1 MSISQKYES
10 VAVSSRI
17 RLARNFAD
25 YPFPARLLRDAHA
38 EEQAQEMIQLV
49 SAKLAM
55 LDAFVL
61 YEMKNLSDER
71 ASFLVE
77 RHLISRDL
85 ISNRRISAALMLRD
99 ESMSV
104 MINEEDHI
112 RAQYFIRGFDLEKA
126 FERISGIDDAISESI
141 PFAYDETFGY
151 LTACPTNLGTGLRA
165 SVMLFLPAVSRRGL
179 MRRISPELT
188 RLGLT
193 VRGAF
198 GEGSGAEGDLFQIS
212 NEVTLGLTE
221 SEILSVVERAVS
233 TVVEFELRERDRMKA
248 EEGIALKDKIMRSY
262 GVLTNACKMDL
273 REFSARISDLKLG
286 LALGYFKE
294 EEESESMS
302 ELDDLF
308 VEMRPANVNRLNG
321 APLSKEEQDEY
332 RAEYASVK
340 IRKMQLKA

>member
-1 MSISQKYES
+1 MSIQQKYES

-38 EEQAQEMIQLV
+38 EEQAQEIIQLV
-49 SAKLAM
+49 SAKLSR

-61 YEMKNLSDER
+61 SEMKNLSDER
-71 ASFLVE
+71 SAFLVE
-77 RHLISRDL
+77 RNLVSREL
-85 ISNRRISAALMLRD
+85 ISNRRISAALILRD

-112 RAQYFIRGFDLEKA
+112 RAQYFIRGFDLGKA

-141 PFAYDETFGY
+141 PFAYDDMFGY

-165 SVMLFLPAVSRRGL
+165 SVMCFLPAVSRRGL

-212 NEVTLGLTE
+212 NEVTLGQ
-221 SEILSVVERAVS
+221 SEGDILSVVERAVS

-248 EEGIALKDKIMRSY
+248 EEGLALKDKIMRSY

-273 REFSARISDLKLG
+273 REFSARISDVKLG
-286 LALGYFKE
+286 VALGYFKDE
-294 EEESESMS
+294 EDDDRMR

-308 VEMRPANVNRLNG
+308 VEMRPANINRLNG
-321 APLSKEEQDEY
+321 APLCKEEQDEY
-332 RAEYASVK
+332 RAEYACIK

>member
-1 MSISQKYES
+1 MSIQQKYES

-38 EEQAQEMIQLV
+38 EEQAQEIIQLV
-49 SAKLAM
+49 SAKLSR

-71 ASFLVE
+71 AAFLVE
-77 RHLISRDL
+77 RNLVSREL
-85 ISNRRISAALMLRD
+85 ISNRRISAALILRD

-112 RAQYFIRGFDLEKA
+112 RAQYFIRGFDLGKA

-141 PFAYDETFGY
+141 PFAYDDMFGY

-165 SVMLFLPAVSRRGL
+165 SVMCFLPAVSRRGL

-212 NEVTLGLTE
+212 NEVTLGQ
-221 SEILSVVERAVS
+221 SEGDILSVVERAVS
-233 TVVEFELRERDRMKA
+233 TVVEFELRERNRMKA
-248 EEGIALKDKIMRSY
+248 EEGLALKDKIMRSY

-273 REFSARISDLKLG
+273 REFSARISDVKLG
-286 LALGYFKE
+286 VALGYFKDE
-294 EEESESMS
+294 EDDDRMR

-308 VEMRPANVNRLNG
+308 VEMRPANINRLNG
-321 APLSKEEQDEY
+321 APLCKEEQDEY
-332 RAEYASVK
+332 RAEYACIK

>member
-1 MSISQKYES
+1 M
-10 VAVSSRI
+10 
-17 RLARNFAD
+17 ARNFAD

-38 EEQAQEMIQLV
+38 EEQAQEIIQLV
-49 SAKLAM
+49 SAKLSR

-71 ASFLVE
+71 AAFLVE
-77 RHLISRDL
+77 RNLVSREL
-85 ISNRRISAALMLRD
+85 ISNRRISAALILRD

-112 RAQYFIRGFDLEKA
+112 RAQYFIRGFDLGKA

-141 PFAYDETFGY
+141 PFAYDDMFGY

-165 SVMLFLPAVSRRGL
+165 SVMCFLPAVSRRGL

-193 VRGAF
+193 VRGAY
-198 GEGSGAEGDLFQIS
+198 GEGTQAKGYTFQVS
-212 NEVTLGLTE
+212 NEVTLGQ
-221 SEILSVVERAVS
+221 SEGDILSVVERAVS

-248 EEGIALKDKIMRSY
+248 EEGLALKDKIMRSY

-273 REFSARISDLKLG
+273 REFSARISDVKLG
-286 LALGYFKE
+286 VALGYFKDE
-294 EEESESMS
+294 EDDDRMR

-308 VEMRPANVNRLNG
+308 VEMRPANINRLNG
-321 APLSKEEQDEY
+321 APLCKEEQDEY
-332 RAEYASVK
+332 RAEYACIK

>member
-1 MSISQKYES
+1 M
-10 VAVSSRI
+10 
-17 RLARNFAD
+17 ARNFAD

-38 EEQAQEMIQLV
+38 EEQAQEIIQLV
-49 SAKLAM
+49 SAKLSR

-71 ASFLVE
+71 AAFLVE
-77 RHLISRDL
+77 RNLVSREL
-85 ISNRRISAALMLRD
+85 ISNRRISAALILRD

-112 RAQYFIRGFDLEKA
+112 RAQYFIRGFDLGKA

-141 PFAYDETFGY
+141 PFAYDDMFGY

-165 SVMLFLPAVSRRGL
+165 SVMCFLPAVSRRGL

-212 NEVTLGLTE
+212 NEVTLGQ
-221 SEILSVVERAVS
+221 SEGDILSVVERAVS

-248 EEGIALKDKIMRSY
+248 EEGLALKDKIMRSY

-273 REFSARISDLKLG
+273 REFSARISDVKLG
-286 LALGYFKE
+286 VALGYFKDE
-294 EEESESMS
+294 EDDDRMR

-308 VEMRPANVNRLNG
+308 VEMRPANINRLNG
-321 APLSKEEQDEY
+321 APLCKEEQDEY
-332 RAEYASVK
+332 RAEYACIK

>member
-1 MSISQKYES
+1 
-10 VAVSSRI
+10 
-17 RLARNFAD
+17 LARNFAD

-38 EEQAQEMIQLV
+38 EEQAQEIIQLV
-49 SAKLAM
+49 SAKLSR

-71 ASFLVE
+71 AAFLVE
-77 RHLISRDL
+77 RNLVSREL
-85 ISNRRISAALMLRD
+85 ISNRRISAALILRD

-112 RAQYFIRGFDLEKA
+112 RAQYFIRGFDLGKA

-141 PFAYDETFGY
+141 PFAYDDMFGY

-165 SVMLFLPAVSRRGL
+165 SVMCFLPAVSRRGL

-212 NEVTLGLTE
+212 NEVTLGQ
-221 SEILSVVERAVS
+221 SEGDILSVVERAVS

-248 EEGIALKDKIMRSY
+248 EEGLALKDKIMRSY

-273 REFSARISDLKLG
+273 REFSARISDVKLG
-286 LALGYFKE
+286 VALGYFKDE
-294 EEESESMS
+294 EDDDRMR

-308 VEMRPANVNRLNG
+308 VEMRPANINRLNG
-321 APLSKEEQDEY
+321 APLCKEEQDEY
-332 RAEYASVK
+332 RAEYACIK

>member
-1 MSISQKYES
+1 MSIQQKYES

-38 EEQAQEMIQLV
+38 EEQAQEIIQLV
-49 SAKLAM
+49 SAKLSR

-71 ASFLVE
+71 AAFLVE
-77 RHLISRDL
+77 RNLVSREL
-85 ISNRRISAALMLRD
+85 ISNRRISAALILRD

-112 RAQYFIRGFDLEKA
+112 RAQYFIRGFDLGKA

-141 PFAYDETFGY
+141 PFAYDDMFGY

-165 SVMLFLPAVSRRGL
+165 SVMCFLPAVSRRGL

-198 GEGSGAEGDLFQIS
+198 GEGSGAEGDLFQFS
-212 NEVTLGLTE
+212 NEVTLGQ
-221 SEILSVVERAVS
+221 SEGDILSVVERAVS

-248 EEGIALKDKIMRSY
+248 EEGLALKDKIMRSY

-273 REFSARISDLKLG
+273 REFSARISDVKLG
-286 LALGYFKE
+286 VALGYFKDE
-294 EEESESMS
+294 EDDDRMR

-308 VEMRPANVNRLNG
+308 VEMRPANINRLNG
-321 APLSKEEQDEY
+321 APLCKEEQDEY
-332 RAEYASVK
+332 RAEYACIK

>member
-1 MSISQKYES
+1 MSIQQKYES

-38 EEQAQEMIQLV
+38 EEQAQEIIQLV
-49 SAKLAM
+49 SAKLSR

-71 ASFLVE
+71 AAFLVE
-77 RHLISRDL
+77 RNLVSREL
-85 ISNRRISAALMLRD
+85 ISNRRISAALRLRD

-112 RAQYFIRGFDLEKA
+112 RAQYFIRGFDLGKA

-141 PFAYDETFGY
+141 PFAYDDMFGY

-165 SVMLFLPAVSRRGL
+165 SVMCFLPAVSRRGL

-212 NEVTLGLTE
+212 NEVTLGQ
-221 SEILSVVERAVS
+221 SEGDILSVVERAVS

-248 EEGIALKDKIMRSY
+248 EEGLALKDKIMRSY

-273 REFSARISDLKLG
+273 REFSARISDVKLG
-286 LALGYFKE
+286 VALGYFKDE
-294 EEESESMS
+294 EDDDRMR

-308 VEMRPANVNRLNG
+308 VEMRPANINRLNG
-321 APLSKEEQDEY
+321 APLCKEEQDEY
-332 RAEYASVK
+332 RAEYACIK

>member
-1 MSISQKYES
+1 MSIQQKYES

-38 EEQAQEMIQLV
+38 EEQAQEIIQLV
-49 SAKLAM
+49 SAKLSR

-71 ASFLVE
+71 AAFLVE
-77 RHLISRDL
+77 RNLVSREL
-85 ISNRRISAALMLRD
+85 ISNRRISAALILRD

-112 RAQYFIRGFDLEKA
+112 RAQYFIRGFDLGKA

-141 PFAYDETFGY
+141 PFAYDDMFGY

-165 SVMLFLPAVSRRGL
+165 SVMCFLPAVSRRGL

-212 NEVTLGLTE
+212 NEVTLGQ
-221 SEILSVVERAVS
+221 SEGDILSVVERAVS

-248 EEGIALKDKIMRSY
+248 EEGLALKDKIMRSY

-273 REFSARISDLKLG
+273 REFSARISDVKLG
-286 LALGYFKE
+286 VALGYFKDE
-294 EEESESMS
+294 EDDDRMR

-308 VEMRPANVNRLNG
+308 VEMRPANINRLNG
-321 APLSKEEQDEY
+321 APLCKEEQDEY
-332 RAEYASVK
+332 RAEYACIK